1 MVEGFLIDWISLFLK
16 LEESKDILEDRLLQ
30 PPDDQGDQ
38 RLHVLFHV
46 KSPRILINLKS
57 CVFAGDHLTMGV
69 NCQHLAAQI
78 EEDIL
83 RPKQA
88 ADLNL

>member
-16 LEESKDILEDRLLQ
+16 LEESKDILEDRLL

-46 KSPRILINLKS
+46 KSPRILINLKFR
-57 CVFAGDHLTMGV
+57 VFLQVIT
-69 NCQHLAAQI
+69 
-78 EEDIL
+78 
-83 RPKQA
+83 
-88 ADLNL
+88 